1 MKNQTSQQEV
11 VNNKLEKVGFSL
23 ESLRDLINKKINKER
38 SQEEVKELIIETKK
52 LISDLETLQNRLEKE
67 ELSIEMKELAAK

>member
-11 VNNKLEKVGFSL
+11 VNNKLGKVGFSL
-23 ESLRDLINKKINKER
+23 ESLRDLVYKKINKER